1 MDLLR
6 VADEKQPDLSSI
18 ESVMC
23 GGAAV
28 PESLMRAFEE
38 RHGVMIVQGWG
49 MTETSPIGAVAR
61 PPAGLEGEDHW
72 AYRRMTG
79 RIVPLVEVRLMGDD
93 GEVPWDGE
101 STGEVEIRGPWIAS
115 DYYEDPSGA
124 DKFHDGWLRTGD
136 IASMDSR
143 GFMQITDRAKDLIKS
158 GGEWISS
165 VELENA
171 LMAHPDVVE
180 AAVIAK
186 PDERWTERPLAC
198 VSSARGRES
207 VGGGPAQAPGAHGRE
222 VVAAGRVRLH
232 RGGSQDQRGQ
242 VRQEDPAGPIGGRSA
257 RDDGRPG
264 GAARGLGAYAGTIPR
279 LSGRGRAAQRAGTRP
294 RFHASDP

>member
-1 MDLLR
+1 
-6 VADEKQPDLSSI
+6 
-18 ESVMC
+18 
-23 GGAAV
+23 
-28 PESLMRAFEE
+28 
-38 RHGVMIVQGWG
+38 
-49 MTETSPIGAVAR
+49 
-61 PPAGLEGEDHW
+61 
-72 AYRRMTG
+72 
-79 RIVPLVEVRLMGDD
+79 
-93 GEVPWDGE
+93 EVPWDGE

-171 LMAHPDVVE
+171 LMAHPDVLE

-198 VSSARGRES
+198 VVCKEGATPSAEDLRKHLEPMVAKWWLPDEFAFIEAVPKTS
-207 VGGGPAQAPGAHGRE
+207 VGKFDKKVLRGQLADGALETTGAQAA
-222 VVAAGRVRLH
+222 
-232 RGGSQDQRGQ
+232 Q
-242 VRQEDPAGPIGGRSA
+242 PAG
-257 RDDGRPG
+257 
-264 GAARGLGAYAGTIPR
+264 
-279 LSGRGRAAQRAGTRP
+279 
-294 RFHASDP
+294 